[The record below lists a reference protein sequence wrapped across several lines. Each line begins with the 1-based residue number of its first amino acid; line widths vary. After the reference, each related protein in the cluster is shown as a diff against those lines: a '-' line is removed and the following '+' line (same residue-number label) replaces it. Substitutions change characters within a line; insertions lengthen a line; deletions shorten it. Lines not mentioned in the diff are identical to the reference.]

1 MNPDEQKLIYDNHQS
16 LTPNL
21 DVLSADEVII
31 SLESCDI
38 SIDNT
43 GNLCP
48 YNVRNNFKVSK
59 TQLERYYLI
68 MK

>member
-1 MNPDEQKLIYDNHQS
+1 MF
-16 LTPNL
+16 
-21 DVLSADEVII
+21 LSADEVII